1 MTEAPTYSTKPLP
14 KKLGRYK
21 IVSEV
26 GKGSMGVV
34 YKAKD
39 PTIGRH
45 VALKTLNFA
54 LPLSE
59 KEETEFRARFF
70 REAQAAGNLVHPN
83 IIQIYDVG
91 EEAET
96 HTAFIAMEFAPGANL
111 RDFMVSDQLL
121 PIPKILDIMKQL
133 ARALDY
139 AHQRNVI
146 HRDIKPANL
155 ILTTAGELKITDFGI
170 AKIPQSSLTQTG
182 KLLGTPYYMAPEQIL
197 GTDLDHRA
205 DIFSAGIIFYQL
217 LTGRLPFSG
226 SSMAAVAYQIV
237 NTDAPSPSKHRTDL
251 PEGIEDI
258 LAKMLAKKAQN
269 RYARALDIIQAI
281 EDFEAEE
288 RAKQATAQPWWA
300 RLEGELR
307 RSPAMLAALIGIPLL
322 GFVLVLG
329 VGFWSRSK
337 NSSHNSAGEI
347 VELPPPFVA
356 EAALEELPVP
366 EGGMPPTEQA
376 PSTQEE
382 AISPPAPAEEP
393 PKQEAKEQPP
403 PLPPPKPEP
412 APRPVRTPPA
422 EKPPPAP
429 RQKAPPKARKV
440 EVALGLKHKLD
451 SGTVTVKNEKGRT
464 LLRDAFEKEKKG
476 VKKRFTRFFK
486 KGFDWENVLTVYE
499 GTRTLAITLGG
510 QEGEKR
516 FLARCD
522 LRHAFSPDVER
533 AIHMQASWKKGEAVL
548 ECSVE
553 EEVVEEEKEKKE

>member
-1 MTEAPTYSTKPLP
+1 MTKAPTRSTKTFP
-14 KKLGRYK
+14 KKLGRYE

-45 VALKTLNFA
+45 VAIKTLNFA

-59 KEETEFRARFF
+59 KEEAEFRARFF
-70 REAQAAGNLVHPN
+70 REAQAAGNLIHPN

-91 EEAET
+91 EEAGT
-96 HTAFIAMEFAPGANL
+96 QMAFIAMEFAPGANL
-111 RDFMVSDQLL
+111 RDFMIGDQLL

-155 ILTTAGELKITDFGI
+155 ILTTAGELKIADFGI

-237 NTDAPSPSKHRTDL
+237 NTDAPPASKHRADL
-251 PEGIEDI
+251 PKGLEGI

-269 RYARALDIIQAI
+269 RHARARDIVKAI

-288 RAKQATAQPWWA
+288 RAKPATTQPWWV

-307 RSPAMLAALIGIPLL
+307 RSPAMLATLIGVPLL
-322 GFVLVLG
+322 GAALVLG
-329 VGFWSRSK
+329 VSFWSREAPE
-337 NSSHNSAGEI
+337 NSLGSSAVIEI
-347 VELPPPFVA
+347 PPPFAA
-356 EAALEELPVP
+356 EAALEEPLAP
-366 EGGMPPTEQA
+366 EDGTPPMGQA
-376 PSTQEE
+376 LLTQEE
-382 AISPPAPAEEP
+382 AVSSPAPAEESS
-393 PKQEAKEQPP
+393 KQEAKKRSPP
-403 PLPPPKPEP
+403 PPPKTKR
-412 APRPVRTPPA
+412 RPVRTPPV

-429 RQKAPPKARKV
+429 KQTAPPKARKV

-451 SGTVTVKNEKGRT
+451 SGTITVKDEKGRT

-476 VKKRFTRFFK
+476 VKKRFTRLFK
-486 KGFDWENVLTVYE
+486 KGLDWKNAMRVEE
-499 GTRTLAITLGG
+499 GTRTLAITLSG
-510 QEGEKR
+510 QEGEKL

-522 LRHAFSPDVER
+522 LRHAFFQAAAP
-533 AIHMQASWKKGEAVL
+533 AIHLQARWKKGEAVL
-548 ECSVE
+548 ECSVKE
-553 EEVVEEEKEKKE
+553 EEEEKKE

>member
-1 MTEAPTYSTKPLP
+1 MTEAPTRSTKPLP

-70 REAQAAGNLVHPN
+70 REAQAAGNLIHPN

-91 EEAET
+91 EETET

-111 RDFMVSDQLL
+111 RDFMISDQLL

-139 AHQRNVI
+139 AHHRNVI

-237 NTDAPSPSKHRTDL
+237 NTDAPPASKHRTDL
-251 PEGIEDI
+251 PEGIESI

-269 RYARALDIIQAI
+269 RHARALDIIQAI
-281 EDFEAEE
+281 EGFEAEE
-288 RAKQATAQPWWA
+288 RAKQATTQPWWV

-329 VGFWSRSK
+329 VGLWSREAPE
-337 NSSHNSAGEI
+337 NSLGGSAAIEI
-347 VELPPPFVA
+347 PPPFVA
-356 EAALEELPVP
+356 EAALEEPPVP
-366 EGGMPPTEQA
+366 ESDTPPMEQA
-376 PSTQEE
+376 LLTQKE
-382 AISPPAPAEEP
+382 AVSSPAPAEESS
-393 PKQEAKEQPP
+393 KQEAKKQPP
-403 PLPPPKPEP
+403 PPPPPKPNP
-412 APRPVRTPPA
+412 VRRPVRTPPA

-429 RQKAPPKARKV
+429 RQPAPPKARKV
-440 EVALGLKHKLD
+440 EVTLGLKHKFD

-486 KGFDWENVLTVYE
+486 KGFDWENVLKLDE
-499 GTRTLAITLGG
+499 GTRTLAITLSG
-510 QEGEKR
+510 QEGEKH

-533 AIHMQASWKKGEAVL
+533 AIHLQARWKKGEAVL

-553 EEVVEEEKEKKE
+553 EVEEEEKEEKKE